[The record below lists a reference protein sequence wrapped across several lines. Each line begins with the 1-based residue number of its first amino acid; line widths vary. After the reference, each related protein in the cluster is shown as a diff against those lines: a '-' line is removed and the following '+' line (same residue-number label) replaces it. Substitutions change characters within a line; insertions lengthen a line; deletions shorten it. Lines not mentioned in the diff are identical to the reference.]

1 MEKLNDS
8 DRKHVR
14 PYLGQWK
21 GWELTPRIHKGL
33 IALMDRSITWLCYMT
48 VYICQ
53 NSSNYMPQVVAFYYM
68 QIVLQ

>member
-33 IALMDRSITWLCYMT
+33 IALMDL
-48 VYICQ
+48 
-53 NSSNYMPQVVAFYYM
+53 FYNL
-68 QIVLQ
+68 IVLHDCVHLSEFV